1 MDLSLIISIAGNI
14 ILFLLLL
21 FFVVFYFTTFCV
33 KPNICPNSSSNNQTQ
48 QTQQICTDSSCSYV
62 IKTLDGRYLSS
73 SFSGNNLSVVASDK
87 YNGETVQF
95 IGSQNGYQ
103 IKMNVPSDPEGSYFF
118 SLTPETIKRGILS
131 LTKNQNDRGTVFN
144 LIPYIFSFDANST
157 GSNLYQIGTP
167 VSNTLLGE
175 GTSTCV
181 LNTQSK
187 GIARTERVNQCSSV
201 QCASKSVPI
210 IDGFNFYV
218 NAPNGLNSKSLFL
231 ILPAQSLP
239 K

>member
-21 FFVVFYFTTFCV
+21 FFVVFYFTTFCI

-73 SFSGNNLSVVASDK
+73 SFSDNNLSVVASDK
-87 YNGETVQF
+87 YSGETVQF

-103 IKMNVPSDPEGSYFF
+103 IRMNVPSDPEGSYFF
-118 SLTPETIKRGILS
+118 SLIPETLKRGILS

-181 LNTQSK
+181 SNKIISAQSK
-187 GIARTERVNQCSSV
+187 GSAIQCGSV
-201 QCASKSVPI
+201 QCGSVPI